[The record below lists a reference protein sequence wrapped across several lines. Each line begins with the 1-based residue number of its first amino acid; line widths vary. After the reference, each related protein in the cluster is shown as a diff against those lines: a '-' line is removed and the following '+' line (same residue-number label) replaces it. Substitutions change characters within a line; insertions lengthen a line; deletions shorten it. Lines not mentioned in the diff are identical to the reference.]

1 MLTARSERL
10 IFASRPSTSSPLTK
24 ISAAALLGVTR
35 KLSATLGCT
44 GGLAEGAAG
53 WLAAAP
59 GRLAGAS
66 GWIAAAPGR
75 LARGAGTVWV
85 DGSVSGAGSIDGS
98 AAPGAGGASATAV
111 PGSGGGS
118 EVEPI
123 ERPTAIQIPIAA
135 SPVAQRVM
143 TKARDGAAVAGGA
156 GRAGAAF
163 IADSDRLDHCG
174 FDGGGMVPHAG

>member
-24 ISAAALLGVTR
+24 ISAAALLGDTR

-75 LARGAGTVWV
+75 LARGA
-85 DGSVSGAGSIDGS
+85 
-98 AAPGAGGASATAV
+98 SATAV

-135 SPVAQRVM
+135 SPAAQRVM

-156 GRAGAAF
+156 GRAGAGRAGAAF
-163 IADSDRLDHCG
+163 IADAGRLDHCG